1 MRLKDHESDLGEF
14 DVLFCSRRKLG
25 FTDPFPTE
33 ETSGYLYEAKDGSDF
48 DVIRHSVIDVVKDF
62 LSVRQVRGL
71 APHNNPRSAL
81 DFATGNGR
89 FALSASRAFPGARV
103 DAVDYQDSPPP
114 LLEDRHDARVR
125 YYSLMDFPKQD
136 QAYDLIILRH
146 VLEHTHHP
154 VDLVRDLAAR
164 LTPDGV
170 IYIEVPNLDSG
181 C

>member
-71 APHNNPRSAL
+71 APHNNPRSVL

-89 FALSASRAFPGARV
+89 VFPSLSPARV
-103 DAVDYQDSPPP
+103 P
-114 LLEDRHDARVR
+114 AR
-125 YYSLMDFPKQD
+125 
-136 QAYDLIILRH
+136 AG
-146 VLEHTHHP
+146 
-154 VDLVRDLAAR
+154 A
-164 LTPDGV
+164 
-170 IYIEVPNLDSG
+170 
-181 C
+181 